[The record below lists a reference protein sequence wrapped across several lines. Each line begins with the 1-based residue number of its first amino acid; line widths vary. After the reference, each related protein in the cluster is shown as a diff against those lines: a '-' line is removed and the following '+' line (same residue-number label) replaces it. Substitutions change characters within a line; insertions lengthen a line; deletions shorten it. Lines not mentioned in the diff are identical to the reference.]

1 MDCKAKNGL
10 SQITLMGQPISRLY
24 YIEDAVTWLFEEKK
38 EDAVTWF
45 SAPNTLE
52 ELRTKNRKRKQQKQ
66 TPLFS

>member
-1 MDCKAKNGL
+1 MDSKAKNGL

-52 ELRTKNRKRKQQKQ
+52 ELRNNNRIRKRKQQI
-66 TPLFS
+66 